1 MRILPIS
8 FNSNYKINKINQN
21 QTRPISLKA
30 DTVEFSKNISFKG
43 ELKSEEEILSFDGK
57 AQKESSEALKE
68 ASEMQKKVAQELEK
82 VKEIKKQIADMSLVL
97 FRNDELIIG
106 HDSIKYRT
114 RETEY
119 GAYDEYEFDLD
130 AKIKTISKGVRNTD
144 KMGQEIVERYTF
156 DENQNLKLIECYF
169 KRVPVR
175 KVKKGSSSDWV
186 GGYAYWNSRYRFSN
200 GKLESVCYMTTYNVS
215 ERYRTKE
222 YLRYK
227 NDKLAEYIEDE
238 ISGNFGFKYAQGIK
252 YSQEDGT
259 FEYTKGFSNTREGIE
274 FEQIS
279 SFKDGKLINTK
290 IGE

>member
-8 FNSNYKINKINQN
+8 FNSNYKTNKINQY

-30 DTVEFSKNISFKG
+30 DTVEFGKNLSFKG
-43 ELKSEEEILSFDGK
+43 ELKNEEEILSFDGK

-114 RETEY
+114 RETEN

-130 AKIKTISKGVRNTD
+130 AKIKTISKGVQNTD

-156 DENQNLKLIECYF
+156 DENQNLKLVECYF
-169 KRVPVR
+169 KKVHVR
-175 KVKKGSSSDWV
+175 KVKKASSSNRA
-186 GGYAYWNSRYRFSN
+186 GGD
-200 GKLESVCYMTTYNVS
+200 V
-215 ERYRTKE
+215 
-222 YLRYK
+222 
-227 NDKLAEYIEDE
+227 
-238 ISGNFGFKYAQGIK
+238 
-252 YSQEDGT
+252 
-259 FEYTKGFSNTREGIE
+259 
-274 FEQIS
+274 
-279 SFKDGKLINTK
+279 
-290 IGE
+290 